1 MKRFALLA
9 LVLVSGCGVKTIPPG
24 WEGIKVNNVGAR
36 RGVEEY
42 PIMTGRVFF
51 NPFTEDVYQYPT
63 SKQNYVWSAVSKE
76 QDDKEHDESISF
88 NSVEGT
94 AIQAD
99 VGITF
104 NVKPGMT
111 PRLFIT
117 YRRDV
122 DGLRDGVIRNE
133 VRDALNRE
141 AGRLRVMDIIGPGK
155 AALLDSVR
163 SDLRT
168 GPLGGYLDFDAV
180 SFVHAPRPDAQVQ
193 AAINNVITAMNNAT
207 ASEAKVRQSI
217 AESEQLVAKARGD
230 SASFVIRAT
239 GDAEANR
246 RLNASLSEQVIRYQ
260 LANKWDGVLPQVTS
274 GSGTPAVLFQPR
286 DKP

>member
-1 MKRFALLA
+1 MKRWLAVVLLPLLA
-9 LVLVSGCGVKTIPPG
+9 GCGVQTIPPG

-51 NPFTEDVYQYPT
+51 NPFTEDVYRYPT
-63 SKQNYVWSAVSKE
+63 SKQNYVWSASSKE
-76 QDDKEHDESISF
+76 QGDGAHDESISF
-88 NSVEGT
+88 NSIEGT
-94 AIQAD
+94 AISAD

-141 AGRLRVMDIIGPGK
+141 AGRLRVMEIIGPGK

-168 GPLGGYLDFDAV
+168 GPLGMYLDFDAV

-207 ASEAKVRQSI
+207 AAEAKVRESRAL
-217 AESEQLVAKARGD
+217 AEQAVAVARGD
-230 SASFVIRAT
+230 SASLVIRAT

-246 RLNASLSEQVIRYQ
+246 RLNASLSDQIVRYQ
-260 LANKWDGVLPQVTS
+260 LANRWNGILPQVTS
-274 GSGTPAVLFQPR
+274 GSGSPSVLFQP
-286 DKP
+286 K